1 MQLAT
6 GATVAV
12 ADGRKFS
19 LFRNAGK
26 GLSPDLNAVR
36 TPEIGSD
43 NKSSGVHRYSGAA
56 NPDDSQLEEDSFAAG
71 AAALLNK
78 EVLAGKITDL
88 VVIAA
93 PRTLGELRKHYH
105 QKLSEA
111 LVGEIAKDLTGQ
123 TTKDIEKAILAA

>member
-19 LFRNAGK
+19 LFRNTGK
-26 GLSPDLNAVR
+26 GLSPELDPVR
-36 TPEIGSD
+36 TPEIESENKGSGLRHR
-43 NKSSGVHRYSGAA
+43 SSAA
-56 NPDDSQLEEDSFAAG
+56 NPDDDQLEEDSFAAG
-71 AAALLNK
+71 TAALLNR
-78 EVLAGKITDL
+78 EVLAGTITDL

-105 QKLSEA
+105 AKLSEA
-111 LVGEIAKDLTGQ
+111 LVGEIPKDLTGQ